1 MPSAVVVSCEHGG
14 NTVPRRYAALFAS
27 AERVL
32 SSHRG
37 YDPGALDLAA
47 ELARRLHAPLVAS
60 RTTRLLVEL
69 NRSPHHPRLFSEFS
83 RCLGPDE
90 RALVLERYYVPF
102 RTELEGR
109 IARLAGDGRRV
120 VHLSV
125 HSFTPRLHGVTRTA
139 DVGLLYDPARRLE
152 VSFCKAIQ
160 QKIGGMSSRIVVRR
174 NYPYRGNTDGLTKY
188 LRTRFSPSAYLG
200 IELEVNQKHMK
211 GRSARGREV
220 RRAVLAALCG
230 ELAGSEE

>member
-14 NTVPRRYAALFAS
+14 NTVPRRYAQLFTSAGRALA
-27 AERVL
+27 
-32 SSHRG
+32 SHRG
-37 YDPGALDLAA
+37 YDAGALDLAGR
-47 ELARRLHAPLVAS
+47 LARRLDAPLVAS

-83 RCLGPDE
+83 QSLDFVE
-90 RALVLERYYVPF
+90 RARVLERYYVPF

-109 IARLAGDGRRV
+109 IARRVRGGRQV

-125 HSFTPRLHGVTRTA
+125 HSFTPRLRGVVRTA

-160 QKIGGMSSRIVVRR
+160 LKIRAVRPRIVVRR
-174 NYPYRGNTDGLTKY
+174 NYPYRGNTDGLTTY
-188 LRTRFSPSAYLG
+188 LRSRFPPSAYLG
-200 IELEVNQKHMK
+200 IELEVNLKHMRK
-211 GRSARGREV
+211 SGTRGRDV
-220 RRAVLAALCG
+220 RRAVLTALD
-230 ELAGSEE
+230 EVLMVSEE

>member
-14 NTVPRRYAALFAS
+14 NTVPRRYAHLFAS
-27 AERVL
+27 AGRVL

-37 YDPGALDLAA
+37 YDAGALDLAR
-47 ELARRLHAPLVAS
+47 ELARRLRAPLVAS

-83 RCLGPDE
+83 RSLGPDE

-102 RTELEGR
+102 RTELDGR
-109 IARLAGDGRRV
+109 IARLVGDGRRV

-125 HSFTPRLHGVTRTA
+125 HSFTPRLRGVTRTA

-160 QKIGGMSSRIVVRR
+160 LKIRAVRPRIVVRR
-174 NYPYRGNTDGLTKY
+174 NYPYRGNTDGLTTY
-188 LRTRFSPSAYLG
+188 LRSRFPRSAYLG

-211 GRSARGREV
+211 RNGARGGEV
-220 RRAVLAALCG
+220 RRAVLGALCG